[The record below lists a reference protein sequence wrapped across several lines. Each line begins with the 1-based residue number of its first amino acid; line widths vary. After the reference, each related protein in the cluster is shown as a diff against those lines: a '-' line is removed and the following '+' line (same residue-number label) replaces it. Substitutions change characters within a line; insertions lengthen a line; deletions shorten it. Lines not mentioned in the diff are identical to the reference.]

1 MGTGGLLI
9 VYGKTITNSGRFIS
23 TGSNGCSDRGYPG
36 AGGSG
41 GGNINIFY
49 QDSFTSGTLDVSGGA
64 ASYGSS
70 LGNGGNC
77 YGGAGGNGSISSGCI
92 ATGTYVA
99 D

>member
-23 TGSNGCSDRGYPG
+23 TGSNGYSNSGYIPG

-41 GGNINIFY
+41 GGSINIFY
-49 QDSFTSGTLDVSGGA
+49 QDSYTSGTLDASGGA
-64 ASYGSS
+64 PSNGQSV
-70 LGNGGNC
+70 GNGNC